1 MGTNSPEF
9 SCDMVISIYKEK
21 LDWLKAYDKPE
32 YTFRNIYLY
41 NKFEGNNEK
50 TSTDLGAVLG
60 GKEAIKI
67 DLKNV
72 GRCDHTY
79 LYHIIQN
86 WDNLADVTIF
96 TKGSA
101 DLPREKDKMD
111 FMIQKLFDKTDPKP
125 RTSIFKVIK
134 LALSVPVQFGT
145 FKLNAYQSTHPNNR
159 GDSIGNIYN
168 RKMGLANPR
177 PFGKWYKE
185 NFNDLPIYHVSLAGV
200 MTVSRELIKQHDKAY
215 YERFL
220 KQLELHE
227 NPEVGHYIE
236 RSWIALF
243 HPVPAESMHVDRGF
257 MGGWRRLMRKGT
269 RKGTRS
275 LTRLRT
281 HKHRR
286 PRNSRLKR

>member
-1 MGTNSPEF
+1 MGTTAPEF

-32 YTFRNIYLY
+32 NTFRNIYLY

-50 TSTDLGAVLG
+50 TSKDLGAVLG
-60 GKEAIKI
+60 GKEAIKK

-79 LYHIIQN
+79 LYHIINN
-86 WDNLADVTIF
+86 WDDLADVTIF

-111 FMIQKLFDKTDPKP
+111 FMIQKLFDKTDSKP

-134 LALSVPVQFGT
+134 LPLSVPIQFAT
-145 FKLNAYQSTHPNNR
+145 FKLDAYQSTHPSNR
-159 GDSIGNIYN
+159 GDAIGNMYD
-168 RKMGLANPR
+168 RKMGLASPR
-177 PFGKWYKE
+177 PFGKWYE
-185 NFNDLPIYHVSLAGV
+185 ANFKDLPVYYVSLAGV
-200 MTVSRELIKQHDKAY
+200 MTLSRELIKQHDKAY

-220 KQLELHE
+220 KQLEEHE

-243 HPVPAESMHVDRGF
+243 NPVPAESMYIDGGF
-257 MGGWRRLMRKGT
+257 IGGWRKLMRLGT
-269 RKGTRS
+269 RKR
-275 LTRLRT
+275 
-281 HKHRR
+281 KHRR
-286 PRNSRLKR
+286 ARNSRLKRRR

>member
-1 MGTNSPEF
+1 MGKNTPGF
-9 SCDMVISIYKEK
+9 SCDMVISMYKEK

-32 YTFRNIYLY
+32 NTFRNIYLY
-41 NKFEGNNEK
+41 NKFEGNNDK

-101 DLPREKDKMD
+101 DLQREKEKMN
-111 FMIQKLFDKTDPKP
+111 FIIEKLFDKTDLSP
-125 RTSIFKVIK
+125 RSSIFKVIK
-134 LALSVPVQFGT
+134 LPLSIPIQFAT
-145 FKLNAYQSTHPNNR
+145 FKLNAYQSTHPSNR
-159 GDSIGNIYN
+159 GDPITNTYS
-168 RKMGLANPR
+168 RKMGLASPR
-177 PFGKWYKE
+177 PFGKWYKQ

-200 MTVSRELIKQHDKAY
+200 MAVSRELIKQHDKEY

-220 KQLELHE
+220 KQLEEHE

-243 HPVPAESMHVDRGF
+243 DPVPPESMYVDGGYNI
-257 MGGWRRLMRKGT
+257 GGWRKLMRLGTSLGT
-269 RKGTRS
+269 RTR
-275 LTRLRT
+275 
-281 HKHRR
+281 KHRR
-286 PRNSRLKR
+286 ARNSRLKRRR